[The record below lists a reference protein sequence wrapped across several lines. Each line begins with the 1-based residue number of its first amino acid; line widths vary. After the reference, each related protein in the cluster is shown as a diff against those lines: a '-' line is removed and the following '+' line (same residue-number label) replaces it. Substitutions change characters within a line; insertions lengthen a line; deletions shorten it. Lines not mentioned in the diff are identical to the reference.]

1 MVEVQLV
8 KSTEVIK
15 TFKVEQNSENFKTTF
30 SVSCE
35 WMDQEDYHN
44 AQYEL
49 EQLGRDI
56 KDLIFAH
63 RNRSSSYVAVPVVT
77 DEPMY
82 KPGPLPCEE
91 GLPETTEKCLA
102 PGGVKVNRLTLFH
115 MRRIIKEVLG
125 QAAAFGSKEECL
137 DIANQIVNRIA
148 DEAADDVLEG
158 RGERVYLENQT
169 FSMMEPT
176 SDPIPL
182 GCWSNESLLKVAT
195 GKVVSLEYSQLDA
208 AGELVFRLNSSM
220 PEGVEL
226 RFMTDRHPY
235 PALDAPAERK
245 KERAERMGEDI
256 YKDAKKSLSIDFT
269 YEDYGRPRVQGE
281 PVGAIVAESCY
292 PAVGSKTHSGRSLI
306 CRDFIHIEHQSPLKD
321 VEQLKEKIWQQARMI
336 IDQLVSDS

>member
-15 TFKVEQNSENFKTTF
+15 TFKVEQNPENFKTTF

-35 WMDQEDYHN
+35 WMDREDYHN

-63 RNRSSSYVAVPVVT
+63 RNHPSAL
-77 DEPMY
+77 E
-82 KPGPLPCEE
+82 
-91 GLPETTEKCLA
+91 A
-102 PGGVKVNRLTLFH
+102 PATL
-115 MRRIIKEVLG
+115 
-125 QAAAFGSKEECL
+125 
-137 DIANQIVNRIA
+137 N
-148 DEAADDVLEG
+148 
-158 RGERVYLENQT
+158 LENPT

-226 RFMTDRHPY
+226 RFATDTFPN
-235 PALDAPAERK
+235 PALDAPAERAAEGSSNKLKTLGSTEECSKLVSLSELEVPMK
-245 KERAERMGEDI
+245 KQSEGMTKRLVERYGEDI
-256 YKDAKKSLSIDFT
+256 FKDAKKSLSIEFT

-281 PVGAIVAESCY
+281 SVGAIIAESRY
-292 PAVGSKTHSGRSLI
+292 PAVGSETHSGRSLI
-306 CRDFIHIEHQSPLKD
+306 CRDLIHIEHQSPLKD

-336 IDQLVSDS
+336 IDQLISDS

>member
-15 TFKVEQNSENFKTTF
+15 TFKVEQNPENFKTTF

-35 WMDQEDYHN
+35 WMDREDYHN

-63 RNRSSSYVAVPVVT
+63 RNHPSAL
-77 DEPMY
+77 E
-82 KPGPLPCEE
+82 
-91 GLPETTEKCLA
+91 A
-102 PGGVKVNRLTLFH
+102 PATL
-115 MRRIIKEVLG
+115 
-125 QAAAFGSKEECL
+125 
-137 DIANQIVNRIA
+137 N
-148 DEAADDVLEG
+148 
-158 RGERVYLENQT
+158 LENPT

-182 GCWSNESLLKVAT
+182 QCWCNESLLKVAT
-195 GKVVSLEYSQLDA
+195 GKVVSLECSQLDA

-256 YKDAKKSLSIDFT
+256 YKDAKKSLSIEFT

-336 IDQLVSDS
+336 IDQLISDS

>member
-15 TFKVEQNSENFKTTF
+15 TFKVEQNPEDFRTTF

-35 WMDQEDYHN
+35 WMAREDYHN

-63 RNRSSSYVAVPVVT
+63 RNHPSAL
-77 DEPMY
+77 E
-82 KPGPLPCEE
+82 
-91 GLPETTEKCLA
+91 A
-102 PGGVKVNRLTLFH
+102 PATL
-115 MRRIIKEVLG
+115 
-125 QAAAFGSKEECL
+125 
-137 DIANQIVNRIA
+137 N
-148 DEAADDVLEG
+148 
-158 RGERVYLENQT
+158 LENQT

-195 GKVVSLEYSQLDA
+195 GKVVSFEYNQLDA

-220 PEGVEL
+220 PEGVSL
-226 RFMTDRHPY
+226 KFDTSP
-235 PALDAPAERK
+235 APAERK
-245 KERAERMGEDI
+245 KERAERYGEDI
-256 YKDAKKSLSIDFT
+256 FKDAKKSLSIEFT

-281 PVGAIVAESCY
+281 SVGAIIAESRY
-292 PAVGSKTHSGRSLI
+292 PAVGSETHSGRSLI
-306 CRDFIHIEHQSPLKD
+306 CRDLIHIEHQSPLKD

-336 IDQLVSDS
+336 IDQLISDS

>member
-15 TFKVEQNSENFKTTF
+15 TFKVEQNPEDFRTTF

-35 WMDQEDYHN
+35 YMDQEDYHN

-63 RNRSSSYVAVPVVT
+63 RNHPSAL
-77 DEPMY
+77 E
-82 KPGPLPCEE
+82 
-91 GLPETTEKCLA
+91 A
-102 PGGVKVNRLTLFH
+102 PATL
-115 MRRIIKEVLG
+115 
-125 QAAAFGSKEECL
+125 
-137 DIANQIVNRIA
+137 N
-148 DEAADDVLEG
+148 
-158 RGERVYLENQT
+158 LENPT

-182 GCWSNESLLKVAT
+182 GCWSNESLLEVAT

-235 PALDAPAERK
+235 PALDAPAERAAQR
-245 KERAERMGEDI
+245 EVDSQVDSD
-256 YKDAKKSLSIDFT
+256 DAVIKMEYLRSTRTQRFAIETTVEKGSELVCQTISVNTVVKTGDDVFIQTKNFKN
-269 YEDYGRPRVQGE
+269 
-281 PVGAIVAESCY
+281 GAQI
-292 PAVGSKTHSGRSLI
+292 
-306 CRDFIHIEHQSPLKD
+306 
-321 VEQLKEKIWQQARMI
+321 
-336 IDQLVSDS
+336 

>member
-15 TFKVEQNSENFKTTF
+15 TFKVEQNPEDFKTTF

-35 WMDQEDYHN
+35 YMGQEDYHN

-56 KDLIFAH
+56 KDLIFA
-63 RNRSSSYVAVPVVT
+63 RNHPSAYVAVPVVT

-82 KPGPLPCEE
+82 KPGPLPCEPGGE
-91 GLPETTEKCLA
+91 YKLPPDVTEKCLT

-115 MRRIIKEVLG
+115 IHRIVKEVLG
-125 QAAAFGSKEECL
+125 RAAVFGSKEEYL
-137 DIANQIVNRIA
+137 DVVNQIVNRIA
-148 DEAADDVLEG
+148 DEAANDVLEG

-195 GKVVSLEYSQLDA
+195 GKVVSFEYNQLDA
-208 AGELVFRLNSSM
+208 ARELVFRLNSSM
-220 PEGVEL
+220 PEGIEL
-226 RFMTDRHPY
+226 RFTTDTFPN
-235 PALDAPAERK
+235 PALDAPAERAAQR
-245 KERAERMGEDI
+245 EVDSQVDSD
-256 YKDAKKSLSIDFT
+256 DAVIKMEYLRSTRTQRFAIETTVEKGSELVCQTISVNTVVKTGDDVF
-269 YEDYGRPRVQGE
+269 VQTKNFKN
-281 PVGAIVAESCY
+281 GAQI
-292 PAVGSKTHSGRSLI
+292 
-306 CRDFIHIEHQSPLKD
+306 
-321 VEQLKEKIWQQARMI
+321 
-336 IDQLVSDS
+336 